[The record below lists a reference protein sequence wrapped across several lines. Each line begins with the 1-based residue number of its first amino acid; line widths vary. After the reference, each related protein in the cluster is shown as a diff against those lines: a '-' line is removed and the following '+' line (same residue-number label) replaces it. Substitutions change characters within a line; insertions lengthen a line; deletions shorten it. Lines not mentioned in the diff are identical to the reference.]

1 MKAIRFLADFYA
13 VGGSGDSHVKY
24 ARGETYPSD
33 EETQRQVAAGIAEE
47 VDVPDV
53 ATTAPTTPAVDH
65 PADTGITT

>member
-24 ARGETYPSD
+24 AKGQTYPAD

-47 VDVPDV
+47 VDVADAAQV
-53 ATTAPTTPAVDH
+53 APAADH
-65 PADTGITT
+65 PIDLGPSA